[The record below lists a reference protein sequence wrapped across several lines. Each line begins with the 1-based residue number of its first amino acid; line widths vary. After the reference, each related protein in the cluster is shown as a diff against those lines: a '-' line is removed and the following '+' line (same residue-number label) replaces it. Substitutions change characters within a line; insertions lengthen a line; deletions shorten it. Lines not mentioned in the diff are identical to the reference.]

1 MYRYTHV
8 HTRAHHTCTRLA
20 THVHTG
26 ADTGQGLRSHLEV
39 AVCGEPQAVAG
50 ATEVVRHGGD
60 EAHLAR
66 EAWHFIPLTCEW
78 REGGTDSRLMR
89 GSA

>member
-1 MYRYTHV
+1 MP
-8 HTRAHHTCTRLA
+8 TRAH
-20 THVHTG
+20 
-26 ADTGQGLRSHLEV
+26 TGQRAAKGLKRVLRSHLEV

-66 EAWHFIPLTCEW
+66 EAWHFIPLRCER
-78 REGGTDSRLMR
+78 RERGGTDSRQMR
-89 GSA
+89 GSV